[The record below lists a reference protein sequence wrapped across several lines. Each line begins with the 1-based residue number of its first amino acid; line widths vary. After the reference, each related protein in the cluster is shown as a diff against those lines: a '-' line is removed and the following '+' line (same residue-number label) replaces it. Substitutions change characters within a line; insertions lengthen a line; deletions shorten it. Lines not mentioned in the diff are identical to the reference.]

1 LKLDSWG
8 WAGLLEGKFK
18 KLFAKCACELVV
30 TRRVFPDH
38 DCAIVV
44 APGMVV
50 DLISN
55 LERDDSIIDL
65 VDEV

>member
-1 LKLDSWG
+1 
-8 WAGLLEGKFK
+8 
-18 KLFAKCACELVV
+18 V